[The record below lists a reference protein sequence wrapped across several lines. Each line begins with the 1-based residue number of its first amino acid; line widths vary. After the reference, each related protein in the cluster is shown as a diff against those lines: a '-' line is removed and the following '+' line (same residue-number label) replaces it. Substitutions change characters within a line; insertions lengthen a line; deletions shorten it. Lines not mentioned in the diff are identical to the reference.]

1 MKEYVFFFFDIT
13 NFRDI
18 AHKKLATHFYS
29 VIAWC

>member
-1 MKEYVFFFFDIT
+1 MKEYVFFFDIT